1 MNETFSETSS
11 PLSRLLND
19 DNITI
24 MEGIIPYCP
33 PSLGRVLA
41 VEMKLMEIQKIISC
55 FDDEPT
61 LRACGFEEQSAD
73 VESLLR
79 SIRKSVSEEKARQ
92 IDSVLGMIRFS
103 KMYQAYQE
111 ILQSHP
117 ELMKGQEHRSGE
129 KEISSNDAFSD
140 PSLFFLL
147 NSMMNNTEDTGSN
160 NEKMKALLDFAS
172 KAGGDNRNFSE
183 LLTSFLKK

>member
-55 FDDEPT
+55 IDAEPT

-79 SIRKSVSEEKARQ
+79 SIRNSVS
-92 IDSVLGMIRFS
+92 
-103 KMYQAYQE
+103 
-111 ILQSHP
+111 
-117 ELMKGQEHRSGE
+117 
-129 KEISSNDAFSD
+129 
-140 PSLFFLL
+140 
-147 NSMMNNTEDTGSN
+147 
-160 NEKMKALLDFAS
+160 
-172 KAGGDNRNFSE
+172 
-183 LLTSFLKK
+183 